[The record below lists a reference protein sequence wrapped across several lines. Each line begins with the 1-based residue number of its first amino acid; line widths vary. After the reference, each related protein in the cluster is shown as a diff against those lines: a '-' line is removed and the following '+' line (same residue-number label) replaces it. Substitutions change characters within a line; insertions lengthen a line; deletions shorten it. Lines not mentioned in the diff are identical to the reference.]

1 MKISVLVENTSK
13 CCDLLAE
20 HGLSF
25 YIEANGKKIL
35 FDMGQTEMFSEN
47 AEKMEINCSDV
58 DFAVLSHGHYDHG
71 GGLSRFFEINQKT
84 MVYVSDK
91 AFGDYY
97 RNTERYIGLDK
108 ELKKTARFIESKE
121 KEVLAEGI
129 TLYNSQSRLLKYPI
143 QSFGLIKKENEQFLD
158 DDFLHEQ
165 YLMIEEDGKKILIS
179 GCSHRGILN
188 IMHWFKPDVL
198 IGGFHFSKLDPETLE
213 GEKELK
219 KAAEELMSYPT
230 VYYTCHCTG
239 EKQYLFMKNL
249 MQDQL
254 HYCSAG
260 DVIEI

>member
-1 MKISVLVENTSK
+1 MVENTSK

-108 ELKKTARFIESKE
+108 ELKKSARFIESKE

-198 IGGFHFSKLDPETLE
+198 IGGFHFSKLSPADSIISDTAKHLIYI
-213 GEKELK
+213 
-219 KAAEELMSYPT
+219 SCN
-230 VYYTCHCTG
+230 YYTCHCTG
-239 EKQYLFMKNL
+239 KIQFDAMKTIMNNKLF
-249 MQDQL
+249 
-254 HYCSAG
+254 YISTG
-260 DVIEI
+260 SVIEI